1 MATLHAG
8 FDLSLKTIA
17 VCLML
22 EDGREPLPRFT
33 IDHSPA
39 GVDAF
44 IDRVLKVAVPHEI
57 TQLQVGME
65 STGAFAEPLFDL
77 LGTAEAL
84 RPFDP
89 KVYRL
94 DAKQVAHF
102 KKVYAETSK
111 TDPADAFIIAE
122 RLRFGRLPDPVHSD
136 ERYLAL
142 QKLTRHRFHLAHT
155 LIDEK
160 NRFLSS
166 LFLKFSA
173 FAQKAPFSDTF
184 GATSGALLTEFLST
198 EEIAAMSVEDLA
210 TFLQEKGRNHFA
222 DPPSLARVIKQAA
235 KNSYQLSDC
244 LSNPV
249 NLILAMTMENI
260 RFFEKQIGS
269 LDRAIERELSAFPL
283 ATVLLSVP
291 GIGPVLTSG
300 LLAEIQEIDRFEGE
314 AQLARY
320 AGLAWKEHQSGEFH
334 GDETPLLHSGNQ
346 YLRYY
351 LVEAANTVRMH
362 NAAYRAYYETKYRES
377 HAHHHKRALV
387 LTARKLV
394 RLIYA
399 LLQRG
404 QLYQPSL
411 ARKEDPAADAT
422 AVGEIARQVR
432 RRKAH
437 LTTA

>member
-22 EDGREPLPRFT
+22 EDGREPLPRFK
-33 IDHSPA
+33 IDHSPE
-39 GVDAF
+39 GIQTF
-44 IDRVLKVAVPHEI
+44 TDRVLEVAPAHGV
-57 TQLQVGME
+57 TALTVGME
-65 STGAFAEPLFDL
+65 STGVFAWPLIDL
-77 LGTAEAL
+77 LRSSEAL
-84 RPFDP
+84 RPFEP

-102 KKVYAETSK
+102 KKVYAESSK
-111 TDPADAFIIAE
+111 TDPADAFVIAE
-122 RLRFGRLPDPVHSD
+122 RLRFGRLPDPVDSD
-136 ERYLAL
+136 DRYLAL
-142 QKLTRHRFHLAHT
+142 QTLTRHRYHLAHS

-160 NRFLSS
+160 NRFLSR

-173 FAQKAPFSDTF
+173 FAQDSPLSDPF
-184 GATSGALLTEFLST
+184 GATAGALLTEFLST
-198 EEIAAMSVEDLA
+198 EEIAAASVEELTAFVRKQSRNQIDDPEALVQ
-210 TFLQEKGRNHFA
+210 TLQQEAGK
-222 DPPSLARVIKQAA
+222 
-235 KNSYQLSDC
+235 SYRLSAC

-249 NLILAMTMENI
+249 NLVLAMTMENI

-269 LDRAIERELSAFPL
+269 LDRVIARELAAFPL

-300 LLAEIQEIDRFEGE
+300 LLAEIQEIGRFEGE

-320 AGLAWKEHQSGEFH
+320 AGLAWKEHQSGEFR
-334 GDETPLLHSGNQ
+334 GDETPLLHSGNP

-351 LVEAANTVRMH
+351 LIEAANTVRMH
-362 NAAYRAYYETKYRES
+362 NAAYRAYYETKYREART
-377 HAHHHKRALV
+377 HPHKRALV

-394 RLIYA
+394 RLIHA

-422 AVGEIARQVR
+422 GEIARQVR